1 MKGICEGRQPQAVRA
16 ANVKKKKKKKKK
28 NTVKNISG
36 ILWNSRKANI
46 SEVNKGNSS

>member
-16 ANVKKKKKKKKK
+16 ANVKKKKK
-28 NTVKNISG
+28 VKNISA

-46 SEVNKGNSS
+46 SKVDKGNSS

>member
-16 ANVKKKKKKKKK
+16 ANVKKKKKK
-28 NTVKNISG
+28 VKNISA

-46 SEVNKGNSS
+46 SKVDKGNSS

>member
-16 ANVKKKKKKKKK
+16 ANVKKKK
-28 NTVKNISG
+28 VKNISA

-46 SEVNKGNSS
+46 SKVDKGNSS